1 MSEHDHMD
9 EFDLKMRS
17 ILENGQEEVPA
28 GVWEGVSAGL
38 AKAAGRRKAAMWFR
52 YSGIATAAAAA
63 AVAIG
68 IFLNRDVEADLVPT
82 TSEDMIAVVE
92 TASEEGST
100 QTELSVADIAS
111 EHQYLCMAEIPE
123 IKTTDKDIANEP
135 AAQQVE
141 QPVEQVIVPEEDQA
155 VGQIEEQKDV
165 QKNVQEQQEVKG
177 KPVETDIIENIIWE
191 DEDRQPRKRINTS
204 LVISGIAG
212 TNSPQNKAAL
222 KPLKSPGIFKAP
234 EKTTIEQ
241 VSGETT
247 YGIPVSFGVGVK
259 LNFTERW
266 SLGMGVNYT
275 FLSSSFT
282 GKYTKVENGVP
293 HVPLSERIKS
303 TQHYVGIPVNA
314 YYNIVSRDFINFYAY
329 AGGAVEKC
337 VENMYEIQTTPIIN
351 HKEKVNGAQLS
362 ANVGMGVEFLLGK
375 YVGIYLDPSLR
386 YYFDCNQPKNI
397 RTAQPLMLGFEAG
410 VRFNL

>member
-1 MSEHDHMD
+1 MSEHNHMD
-9 EFDLKMRS
+9 EFDLQMRS

-38 AKAAGRRKAAMWFR
+38 AKAAGRRKAALWLR
-52 YSGIATAAAAA
+52 YSGIATAAAA

-68 IFLNRDVEADLVPT
+68 IFLNRDIETDIVPT
-82 TSEDMIAVVE
+82 SAEDMIAVVE
-92 TASEEGST
+92 TASSAESSI

-111 EHQYLCMAEIPE
+111 EHQYLCMGEMPE
-123 IKTTDKDIANEP
+123 KETTDKEIPNEP
-135 AAQQVE
+135 VWQQGKQQEEQLVSQVE
-141 QPVEQVIVPEEDQA
+141 EQQ
-155 VGQIEEQKDV
+155 DV
-165 QKNVQEQQEVKG
+165 QKQQAVQEQQDVQKQQG
-177 KPVETDIIENIIWE
+177 ETDVFKWK

-212 TNSPQNKAAL
+212 TNSPQNKASL

-275 FLSSSFT
+275 FLSSNFT

-293 HVPLSERIKS
+293 HLPLSERIKN
-303 TQHYVGIPVNA
+303 TQHYIGIPVNA
-314 YYNIVSRDFINFYAY
+314 YYNIVNRNFINFYAY

-337 VENMYEIQTTPIIN
+337 VGNMYEIQTTPIIN
-351 HKEKVNGAQLS
+351 HKEKAGGAQLS

-386 YYFDCNQPKNI
+386 YYFDCNQPKSI